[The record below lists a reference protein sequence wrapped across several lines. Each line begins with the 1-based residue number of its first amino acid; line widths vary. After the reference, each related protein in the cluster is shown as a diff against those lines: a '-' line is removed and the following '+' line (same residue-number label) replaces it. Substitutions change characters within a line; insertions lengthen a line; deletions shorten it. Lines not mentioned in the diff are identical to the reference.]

1 MAHMIDGFAIILE
14 EKILYVSNQDHYS
27 SFEIILFVEK
37 LISSINPDN
46 IWHLNNIFLED
57 PDGNKERIAIKH
69 VITENNQNLFYCV
82 IGDFDV
88 TSNET
93 FEMLDDFCAKVESS
107 YNSISLLK
115 QASQKSMFKDMIDLT
130 VDYINFKYKNV
141 LKKKPQFT
149 NGIGKKLNKVL
160 YAGISNQG
168 LPIISR
174 LYDTS
179 LLFNNHSNLSE
190 EDIELFTSD
199 LSAKLATITMNAIIR
214 TNKVIK
220 EIHLTDLKDNNKN
233 VIILYGYING
243 YSLDFIASGDFRK
256 IEDVFQELTARVSQE
271 PILHEEF
278 AGDLKPYKHLKN
290 YLDNLIEEIKQLNN

>member
-14 EKILYVSNQDHYS
+14 EQLLYVSDQDHYS

-37 LISSINPDN
+37 LIRSINPEN

-57 PDGNKERIAIKH
+57 SNGNKERIAIKH
-69 VITENNQNLFYCV
+69 VITQTNQNLFYCV

-93 FEMLDDFCAKVESS
+93 FEMLDEFCAKVESS
-107 YNSISLLK
+107 YNSINLLK
-115 QASQKSMFKDMIDLT
+115 QASQKSMFKDMVDLT
-130 VDYINFKYKNV
+130 VEYIQFKYENV
-141 LKKKPQFT
+141 LKKRPQFADASDK
-149 NGIGKKLNKVL
+149 NLNKVL

-168 LPIISR
+168 LPIISK

-179 LLFNNHSNLSE
+179 LLFNNHRNISE
-190 EDIELFTSD
+190 EDVELFTSD

-220 EIHLTDLKDNNKN
+220 EIHLTDLRDNEKN
-233 VIILYGYING
+233 VIILYGYIDG
-243 YSLDFIASGDFRK
+243 YSLDFIASGDYRK
-256 IEDVFQELTARVSQE
+256 IEEVFRQLTEKVSQE
-271 PILHEEF
+271 DILHEEF

-290 YLDNLIEEIKQLNN
+290 YLDNLIKEIEQLNN

>member
-14 EKILYVSNQDHYS
+14 EQILYLSDQDHYS

-37 LISSINPDN
+37 LISSINPEN

-57 PDGNKERIAIKH
+57 SNGNKERIAIKH
-69 VITENNQNLFYCV
+69 VITQTNQNLFYCV

-93 FEMLDDFCAKVESS
+93 FEMLDEFCAKVESS
-107 YNSISLLK
+107 YNSLNLLK
-115 QASQKSMFKDMIDLT
+115 QASQKSMFKDMVDLT
-130 VDYINFKYKNV
+130 VEYIQFKYENV
-141 LKKKPQFT
+141 LKKKPQFADASDK
-149 NGIGKKLNKVL
+149 NLNKVL
-160 YAGISNQG
+160 YAGLSNQG

-220 EIHLTDLKDNNKN
+220 EIHLTDLKEKNKN

-256 IEDVFQELTARVSQE
+256 IEEVFRQLTEKVSQE
-271 PILHEEF
+271 DILHEEF

-290 YLDNLIEEIKQLNN
+290 YLDSLIKEIEQLNN